1 MDRTKL
7 KIRLLYE
14 RKLCDWCGGLITDSC
29 DMHEWLI
36 KRSAVPKR
44 KQNKIFD
51 PRNCALLHHSP
62 CHMMHGQT
70 KAMKDVLAP
79 IFIYRYGKAAMLD
92 FIYSL
97 ELKSE
102 MEYIMQIE
110 NYTNNGVMYNQS
122 AFL

>member
-1 MDRTKL
+1 MNRQKL
-7 KIRLLYE
+7 KAQLIKE
-14 RKLCDWCGGLITDSC
+14 RDSCDWCDGLITDNC

-70 KAMKDVLAP
+70 TAMRDVLMP
-79 IFIYRYGKAAMLD
+79 IFIHRYGKDAMLD

-97 ELKSE
+97 ELKSD

-110 NYTNNGVMYNQS
+110 SCTNGKVMYDMRTI
-122 AFL
+122 

>member
-1 MDRTKL
+1 MNRTKL

-51 PRNCALLHHSP
+51 PRNCSLLHHS
-62 CHMMHGQT
+62 CHMEHGQT
-70 KAMKDVLAP
+70 KTMRDVLAP

-110 NYTNNGVMYNQS
+110 SCTNGGVMYNMRTI
-122 AFL
+122 